1 MAVQSRLDCEVPSAF
16 FGLLASWL
24 WGSRSAT
31 VSTGPW
37 ATDICMTLTDSRRD
51 KNPNQYQGWSH
62 RETIGTAC
70 HGSARAS
77 SSNWTFPLCRC
88 RTAIIKGGTTL
99 TSGFT
104 VAPASR
110 INWTR
115 CELPSSTAS
124 SNIVVGCC
132 FGGRMLGSARACKSR
147 CVRLTPG
154 RGNRKSLEAW
164 YAYASVSLS
173 RKIASASKVLV
184 CPPSG
189 VSHVRSRPWPKRWHS
204 STMSFSYNAVTND
217 W

>member
-1 MAVQSRLDCEVPSAF
+1 M
-16 FGLLASWL
+16 
-24 WGSRSAT
+24 
-31 VSTGPW
+31 
-37 ATDICMTLTDSRRD
+37 TDSRRD

-77 SSNWTFPLCRC
+77 SNNWTFPLCRC

-99 TSGFT
+99 ISGFT
-104 VAPASR
+104 VAPALRSS
-110 INWTR
+110 WTR
-115 CELPSSTAS
+115 CVLPSSTAS

-132 FGGRMLGSARACKSR
+132 FGGRMLESARACKSR

-154 RGNRKSLEAW
+154 PGNRKSLEAW

-173 RKIASASKVLV
+173 RKIASASRALV

-189 VSHVRSRPWPKRWHS
+189 VDHVRSRPCLRGGTVRRRPFHRVLSLTIDSARLLGPAGFVQDSKFPSPWMP
-204 STMSFSYNAVTND
+204 YEN
-217 W
+217 